1 MLSLITNA
9 HYSHP
14 ADLSNIEM
22 HGKRDSMA
30 SGDET
35 YYFEKNMKVEG
46 VNGSECRDIMNCWYG
61 LPFNEII

>member
-22 HGKRDSMA
+22 HEKRDSMA

-35 YYFEKNMKVEG
+35 HYFEENMKVE
-46 VNGSECRDIMNCWYG
+46 
-61 LPFNEII
+61 